1 MKQRN
6 NAEPK
11 DYIRAFDGVDF
22 PASQAGLIRA
32 AQDKGG
38 LDAEVAHVLQQLP
51 DRTYDSIDDVAAE
64 VNRILDEG
72 GGLGDGGPAAA
83 SNVTDAG
90 KGLVET
96 MADPRAGERGA

>member
-1 MKQRN
+1 
-6 NAEPK
+6 
-11 DYIRAFDGVDF
+11 
-22 PASQAGLIRA
+22 
-32 AQDKGG
+32 
-38 LDAEVAHVLQQLP
+38 
-51 DRTYDSIDDVAAE
+51 VAAE

-72 GGLGDGGPAAA
+72 GGLGDGGPAAP